1 MNFLDHI
8 YFYFVDN
15 DYFIIRNYDI
25 WNILSSDL
33 IPNRNRGNYITQM
46 GKIMHQK
53 YFNNKLVVRHHV
65 GNSSNNSG
73 G

>member
-1 MNFLDHI
+1 M
-8 YFYFVDN
+8 
-15 DYFIIRNYDI
+15 I
-25 WNILSSDL
+25 WNKLSSDL
-33 IPNRNRGNYITQM
+33 IPNRNKENYITGT